1 MVIYHNKSQQNGI
14 KFQRW
19 EEIALITSWSYKIHC
34 KLPNISYDPC
44 IILIIVGS
52 GSGKT
57 NAFNQHQPET
67 DKLF

>member
-1 MVIYHNKSQQNGI
+1 MID
-14 KFQRW
+14 
-19 EEIALITSWSYKIHC
+19 LIISWSYKIHC

-67 DKLF
+67 DRLF

>member
-1 MVIYHNKSQQNGI
+1 MIYLKCTYNTKKVID
-14 KFQRW
+14 
-19 EEIALITSWSYKIHC
+19 LITSWSYKIHC

-67 DKLF
+67 DRLF